1 MLELSGGE
9 RTWKSEGKER
19 GNESRR
25 EVYRR
30 REIKSTS
37 LDVNKTLSDRIEW
50 ICRSVCNA
58 TAWFLL
64 TTEGKNWGLQM
75 SLRGRDRC
83 LWRRLVTAVPEH
95 VQPNLAQAFQNFPT
109 RTVTRAGDLP
119 ALLPRPQ
126 PSPNLPWGLG
136 APRPGLI
143 TGNWDSWGWLMR
155 PERTTGSS
163 ISCPFRA
170 DLWLTAG

>member
-25 EVYRR
+25 EVYRQ
-30 REIKSTS
+30 RERKSTS

-58 TAWFLL
+58 TTWFLL
-64 TTEGKNWGLQM
+64 TTEGKNCGLQM

-95 VQPNLAQAFQNFPT
+95 VQPNLAQAFQTSQQGRWPVP
-109 RTVTRAGDLP
+109 VTSLP
-119 ALLPRPQ
+119 CCPGLSLLRISRGASERRGPGS
-126 PSPNLPWGLG
+126 SPGTGTPEVGWWGLSG
-136 APRPGLI
+136 RQAHRLAVPSGLI
-143 TGNWDSWGWLMR
+143 CG
-155 PERTTGSS
+155 
-163 ISCPFRA
+163 
-170 DLWLTAG
+170 

>member
-25 EVYRR
+25 EVYRWR
-30 REIKSTS
+30 KRTSTS

-64 TTEGKNWGLQM
+64 TTDGKNWGLQI
-75 SLRGRDRC
+75 SLRGWDCC
-83 LWRRLVTAVPEH
+83 LWRRLATAVPEH
-95 VQPNLAQAFQNFPT
+95 VQPNLAQAFQTFRQGRWPVPMT
-109 RTVTRAGDLP
+109 SLP
-119 ALLPRPQ
+119 WCPGLGLLPIPG
-126 PSPNLPWGLG
+126 GLG
-136 APRPGLI
+136 GGRPELI

-155 PERTTGSS
+155 SEQTTGSS